1 MEQEL
6 QKPGKLVARGPAEAV
21 EVTSEPSVEI
31 EYRLEPEANGW
42 VPNGFPA
49 LWLEA
54 GKFLQADA
62 KEGRRVIDVSARRP
76 MTFRFQPQLDP
87 ERPRCPAAMRPGRS

>member
-42 VPNGFPA
+42 VPTA
-49 LWLEA
+49 
-54 GKFLQADA
+54 
-62 KEGRRVIDVSARRP
+62 S
-76 MTFRFQPQLDP
+76 
-87 ERPRCPAAMRPGRS
+87 PRCGSKPASSCKPMPRKGGGSSTCRHVGR